1 MTELTEIIPSLEKV
15 TDGLCVAL
23 GEPNTSE
30 VGKDFFKP
38 DGLSKEECI
47 KVEQERTLFVEDD
60 VYKSIETFKEQIPN
74 LPEYVYWIL
83 FLRYNRQLLN
93 EYELRHAE
101 ETISRLRNNMKQEQA
116 YYQKLFEDNSGNVID
131 CSPIQNENELTNIG
145 FN

>member
-1 MTELTEIIPSLEKV
+1 MTELQRQSQDLRTENVI
-15 TDGLCVAL
+15 
-23 GEPNTSE
+23 
-30 VGKDFFKP
+30 
-38 DGLSKEECI
+38 LSKEECI
-47 KVEQERTLFVEDD
+47 KIEQERTLFVEDD
-60 VYKSIETFKEQIPN
+60 VYKSVETFKEQIPN

-116 YYQKLFEDNSGNVID
+116 YYQKLFEDNSGNIID